1 MALKRLG
8 ISLKRL
14 IIVEQDKVAQHV
26 LRHHHDLCYNFD
38 PDALSGM
45 TDDDSMEFVTIP
57 TFEEL
62 QAELDGNNDGI
73 EFTWLNKMKSE
84 CTPNGSMDWL
94 ICEWFGLFIV
104 NLLALSSPVQTAHTR
119 THSPTSRNCLGV
131 SNTSSSLF
139 CLASTKPTT
148 NRYRYRS
155 RRPALSGLQRC
166 QQSPSGRA
174 WRERSVPACYG
185 PSHKETTSTTA
196 ETSHLLYSRERPS
209 SRRRPESSRGCIRC
223 SRVVTRFEGPV
234 SVS

>member
-38 PDALSGM
+38 PDVLGEM
-45 TDDDSMEFVTIP
+45 TDDDSLEFVTIP

-73 EFTWLNKMKSE
+73 EFTWLKKMKSE
-84 CTPNGSMDWL
+84 CTPNDSMDWL

-104 NLLALSSPVQTAHTR
+104 NLLAMLTPNHPHTHTR
-119 THSPTSRNCLGV
+119 THSPTSRICLGV
-131 SNTSSSLF
+131 STASSSLF
-139 CLASTKPTT
+139 CLATTKPTT

-155 RRPALSGLQRC
+155 RRPTLSGLQRR

-174 WRERSVPACYG
+174 WRERPVPACYG

-196 ETSHLLYSRERPS
+196 ETSDLLYSRERPS
-209 SRRRPESSRGCIRC
+209 SRRRPESS
-223 SRVVTRFEGPV
+223 
-234 SVS
+234 